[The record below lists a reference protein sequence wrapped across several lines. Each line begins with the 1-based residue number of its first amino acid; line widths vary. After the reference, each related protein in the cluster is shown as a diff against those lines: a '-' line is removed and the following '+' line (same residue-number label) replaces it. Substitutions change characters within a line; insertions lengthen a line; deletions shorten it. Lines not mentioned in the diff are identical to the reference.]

1 MAGSA
6 SSVSSGEATKVTVTK
21 ETKEG
26 TSPPPKKHPM
36 HLVKKRVYQ
45 AANRHSSTATDGAL
59 QDKKQQLAQ
68 VEATLKKCTAAI
80 DAVGDAWRRVFKAQR
95 DFGESFVAGYPD
107 QDDVHETAAAASA
120 SSEAAHK
127 AFLQRKEGNPSF
139 LEVEQKVVH
148 AYLAEVSEAWA
159 LCKETEAAKLECDRY
174 SSKVEKMELP
184 KKKFGCFGGATDE
197 TPEVSPVKK
206 AKNHEKKE
214 EARAKYEA
222 SLATTLQTLRVLYSK
237 RAPVLQAAFVS
248 FWLAQGKMAS
258 LLAEH
263 DANAVSYANDLESRV
278 LEIDINQLSAP
289 KAEATPEA
297 VATETV
303 PEEAPTGDTEDVS
316 VVSHAVPAAVAAE
329 GATTVAPQGVPLTA
343 EDLPSVPTDAP
354 GLTKTLPTV
363 PTVEP
368 TPARL
373 TGEPTAEPIAA

>member
-45 AANRHSSTATDGAL
+45 ATNRHSSTATDGAL

-80 DAVGDAWRRVFKAQR
+80 DTVGDAWRRVFKAQR

-107 QDDVHETAAAASA
+107 QDDVHETAAAASS

-214 EARAKYEA
+214 EARAKYDA
-222 SLATTLQTLRVLYSK
+222 SLASTLQTLRVLYSK

-258 LLAEH
+258 LLSEH
-263 DANAVSYANDLESRV
+263 DANAVSYATDLESRV
-278 LEIDINQLSAP
+278 LEIDINQLAAP
-289 KAEATPEA
+289 KTETPEV
-297 VATETV
+297 VATETTAEV
-303 PEEAPTGDTEDVS
+303 APAVDTEDVT
-316 VVSHAVPAAVAAE
+316 VVSAVVPAAE
-329 GATTVAPQGVPLTA
+329 GATVVVEAAPEAVSLTA

-354 GLTKTLPTV
+354 GLSKTLPTV
-363 PTVEP
+363 PSVEP

-373 TGEPTAEPIAA
+373 TGETTAKPIAA

>member
-1 MAGSA
+1 MAGSG
-6 SSVSSGEATKVTVTK
+6 SSVSSGEVTKVTVTK
-21 ETKEG
+21 EAKEG

-45 AANRHSSTATDGAL
+45 AANRHSTTATDGAL

-80 DAVGDAWRRVFKAQR
+80 DTVGDAWRRVFKAQR

-107 QDDVHETAAAASA
+107 EDDVHETAAAASS

-139 LEVEQKVVH
+139 LEVEEKVVR

-197 TPEVSPVKK
+197 TPEVNPVKK

-214 EARAKYEA
+214 EARVKYDA
-222 SLATTLQTLRVLYSK
+222 SLASTLQTLRVLYSK

-258 LLAEH
+258 LLSEH
-263 DANAVSYANDLESRV
+263 DANAVSYATDLESRV

-289 KAEATPEA
+289 KAETPD
-297 VATETV
+297 VGATEATAEV
-303 PEEAPTGDTEDVS
+303 TPAVDTEDVT
-316 VVSHAVPAAVAAE
+316 VVSTVVPESATVVQAVPEAA
-329 GATTVAPQGVPLTA
+329 TLTA
-343 EDLPSVPTDAP
+343 DDLPSVPTDAP
-354 GLTKTLPTV
+354 GLSKTLPTV
-363 PTVEP
+363 PSVEP

-373 TGEPTAEPIAA
+373 TGETTAEPIAA